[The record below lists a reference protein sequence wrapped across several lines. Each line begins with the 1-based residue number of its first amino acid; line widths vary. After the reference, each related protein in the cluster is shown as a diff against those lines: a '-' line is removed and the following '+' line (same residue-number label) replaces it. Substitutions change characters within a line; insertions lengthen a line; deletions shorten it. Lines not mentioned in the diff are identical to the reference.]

1 LNQYLVNAWRLA
13 SKPLDE
19 SLPNQQV
26 EVTTPV
32 RGTVTRLLVQPGDQV
47 SAGQA
52 VAIDQP
58 ELAELRTTVRP
69 SSGSNRL
76 YQQAQTDLRLAQQN
90 FAQQQKI
97 AATDVAQA
105 RTQMSFAQGSST
117 KTGNWQWRNSPTN
130 ISRIGNQTG

>member
-1 LNQYLVNAWRLA
+1 LKVEPVSRQRGVWHQNTGQI
-13 SKPLDE
+13 E

-52 VAIDQP
+52 VAIMTSQIG
-58 ELAELRTTVRP
+58 RTANYCVRP

-105 RTQMSFAQGSST
+105 GH
-117 KTGNWQWRNSPTN
+117 K
-130 ISRIGNQTG
+130 